1 MSISL
6 DQVSKYFSSLTGLQR
21 EQFARLEPIYRS
33 WNARINLVS
42 RRDIDN
48 LMERHVLHSL
58 AIAKAFDFTAGT
70 AILDAG
76 TGGGFPGIPL
86 AVFFPEV
93 HFLLVDSI
101 GKKILAAGTIAREL
115 GLQNVTVEKARVEKM
130 SQRFDFVV
138 ARAVSDLPVFYR
150 WTHRLLRKKNRNPFP
165 NGIIYLKGGD
175 VTEELDSLPGEKEI
189 IPLSRYFEE
198 EYFLTKILVYLH

>member
-1 MSISL
+1 LSISL

-33 WNARINLVS
+33 WNTRINLVS

>member
-1 MSISL
+1 LSISL

>member
-33 WNARINLVS
+33 WNTRINLVS